1 MSSMSRVISF
11 VQHGDFKKSLTFL
24 TRVRSRNVRGILEKY
39 GQRGVEALA
48 SATPKATG
56 KTATS
61 WSYEI
66 KMDDNGAT
74 LCWKNAN
81 IVDGV
86 PIAVI
91 LQYGH
96 GTRNGGYVQGTD
108 YINPVMKPLF
118 DEIAAELWREVRKA

>member
-1 MSSMSRVISF
+1 MSKVIEIR
-11 VQHGDFKKSLTFL
+11 QKGDFKKSLTFFSHIKSWS
-24 TRVRSRNVRGILEKY
+24 VRPILEKY
-39 GQRGVEALA
+39 GKLGVERLA
-48 SATPKATG
+48 DATPKATG
-56 KTATS
+56 KTAAS

>member
-11 VQHGDFKKSLTFL
+11 AQHGDFKKSLTFM

-39 GQRGVEALA
+39 GQRGVEALVI
-48 SATPKATG
+48 ATPKATG
-56 KTATS
+56 KTAAS